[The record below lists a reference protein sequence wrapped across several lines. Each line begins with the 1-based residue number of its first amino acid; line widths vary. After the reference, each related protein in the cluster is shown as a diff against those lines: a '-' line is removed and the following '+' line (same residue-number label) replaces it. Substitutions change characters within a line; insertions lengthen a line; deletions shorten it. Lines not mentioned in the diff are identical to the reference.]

1 MSALLSSWAEEKE
14 YKTGH
19 NEKKELK
26 SILTNTI
33 RGYIL
38 YIVRYGMGV
47 YERGTVF
54 NRVRKVAKRIV
65 NIRFNRVKQVPCVA
79 ANIRFDLSQK
89 NRRDPMENKKDKI
102 PEVSEKKEDAAV
114 QESCCCQCSHKT
126 KERSEKEYRDLM
138 NRLKRI
144 EGQVR
149 GIQGML
155 EKDAYCTDILVQVAA
170 VNAALNSFN
179 RVLLTNHL
187 HTCVAENVRAGNDEV
202 LDELA
207 GVLQKLMK

>member
-14 YKTGH
+14 YKIGH
-19 NEKKELK
+19 NEKKEWK
-26 SILTNTI
+26 SILTNTV

-38 YIVRYGMGV
+38 CIARYGIGV

-54 NRVRKVAKRIV
+54 NRVRQVAKRV
-65 NIRFNRVKQVPCVA
+65 

-89 NRRDPMENKKDKI
+89 NRRDPMENKKGKI
-102 PEVSEKKEDAAV
+102 TEVSEKKEDAAA